1 MDILYNQFHGIGK
14 GGGGCWKGG
23 GLESAE
29 IQIKWKWVFLS
40 GCDRVHKMNF
50 AESKMHKAHM

>member
-29 IQIKWKWVFLS
+29 IQIK
-40 GCDRVHKMNF
+40 
-50 AESKMHKAHM
+50 